1 MHNKEL
7 RKLKDLPQNAQ
18 NLLFADEDNPKLK
31 LENIDLKRCML
42 IRIGIQSGE
51 FRGCTFH
58 QCIFDDCYFRKAK
71 FYNVDFTGSFF
82 KDCNLERASFESTRF
97 RYVRFLRCHLNYTEI
112 LQSLPGESR
121 IAIHLIR
128 SLRQNA
134 IQMGEKHIADKLL
147 AKQIEFEKIEFKNGF
162 WAASSYYKER
172 YDLLSRL
179 ISGLKFLSLIIS
191 GWIWGHGLK
200 IKNLLVCGIS
210 VIGIFAFI
218 IFKFG
223 SYAINGNSGT
233 PINLTLAQ
241 SLYLSTI
248 TFTTLGYGDFTP
260 TSIGAYFIC
269 GIESF
274 LGIVFL
280 GFLAATVYRKYAK

>member
-1 MHNKEL
+1 MYNKEL
-7 RKLKDLPQNAQ
+7 CELKNVPRNAQ
-18 NLLFADEDNPKLK
+18 NLLFADEDNPELK
-31 LENIDLKRCML
+31 LEHIYLKRCML

-147 AKQIEFEKIEFKNGF
+147 AKQIEFEKIDFKNGF
-162 WAASSYYKER
+162 WAA
-172 YDLLSRL
+172 
-179 ISGLKFLSLIIS
+179 
-191 GWIWGHGLK
+191 
-200 IKNLLVCGIS
+200 
-210 VIGIFAFI
+210 
-218 IFKFG
+218 
-223 SYAINGNSGT
+223 
-233 PINLTLAQ
+233 
-241 SLYLSTI
+241 
-248 TFTTLGYGDFTP
+248 
-260 TSIGAYFIC
+260 
-269 GIESF
+269 
-274 LGIVFL
+274 
-280 GFLAATVYRKYAK
+280 